1 MTGLENGNAKAPETT
16 GANALMRAN
25 VASVFNERNSDR
37 RRAALGRLYTED
49 AVLYE
54 PDAVAIGRDAISEAV
69 GKLLA
74 SLPPDVAFTA
84 VADAVGHNGAARL
97 FWRAGPSGG
106 PVAATGT
113 DVALLEGG
121 RISRLYVFV
130 DPAPRFGSLIPPIGE
145 VR

>member
-1 MTGLENGNAKAPETT
+1 MIAPEIGKAQAPEAT

-37 RRAALGRLYTED
+37 RRAALGQLYTED
-49 AVLYE
+49 AILYE
-54 PDAVAIGRDAISEAV
+54 PEAVAIGRDAISEAV

-74 SLPPDVAFTA
+74 SLPPDVVFTV
-84 VADAVGHNGAARL
+84 VADAVGHNDAARL

-121 RISRLYVFV
+121 RIKRLYVFV
-130 DPAPRFGSLIPPIGE
+130 DSAPR
-145 VR
+145 

>member
-1 MTGLENGNAKAPETT
+1 MPSHEVGDATASEVT

-25 VASVFNERNSDR
+25 VSSVFNERNPER
-37 RRAALGRLYTED
+37 RRAALGQLYTED
-49 AVLYE
+49 AILYE
-54 PDAVAIGRDAISEAV
+54 PGAVAIGRDAISEAV

-74 SLPPDVAFTA
+74 SLPPDVAFSV

-113 DVALLEGG
+113 DVALIEDG
-121 RISRLYVFV
+121 RIKRLYVFV
-130 DPAPRFGSLIPPIGE
+130 DPAPR
-145 VR
+145 